1 MMKNENKFQIAGL
14 EITPGERWQG
24 TLMIGGG
31 EFVLPAAV
39 LHGEKEGKTVLITA
53 AVHPGEYVGV
63 ETAVELANELK
74 MEKITGT
81 IVIVKVV
88 CPEEFE
94 QRAGSLCLDD
104 RKNLNRQFPGD
115 EKGTRTQRLA
125 SAIKKE
131 LHSVADY
138 YIDLHSG
145 DEYEDLTPFVYYA
158 GKGEKEVI
166 EVSRKM
172 AQHVDVPY
180 MVRSNVESG
189 GSYNYAASCGIP
201 SILIERGGMGR
212 WTREEVE
219 SNKRDLKNILRYLGI
234 YRTSRG
240 YWNHYPMEVTD
251 VVYQSANQAGLWY
264 PDKKPGDMFSE
275 GEKLG
280 KVTDYEGKTLET
292 SYGGYDGVILFQT
305 GSLQVTKEGPMIA
318 YGRIAYE
325 KDDRKEKIAGYWTK
339 RSSDF
344 KEQRREELH
353 SPLAKRWIE
362 EIAKYLPE
370 KEHLRILDVGCGAGF
385 FSILLA
391 KRGHQVT
398 GIDLTPDMILHAREL
413 AKEEQIDCRFEIMD
427 AENLNF
433 PDATFDVVISRNLTW
448 NLEKPEQ
455 AYQEWM
461 RVLKPG
467 GVLLNF
473 DANWYGYL
481 YDEEKKEAYEADR
494 KKVEEQQLDDHYLC
508 TDIDR
513 MENIARQV
521 PLSAMERPAWDTK
534 VLESLGVCSIQTD
547 SEIWKRV
554 WSEEERLNY
563 ASTPMFLVRAEKS
576 AEQPFQ
582 LGDVT
587 VRRGEKYQGVSEDGL
602 WYPAAKPGDMVTE
615 GGPVV
620 AYGRIVREPEYDDRK
635 EQIVH
640 YWEKRSENFL
650 EQRRSELANPIAK
663 RWMKEIE
670 KQIPAGRRLKILDV
684 GCGAGFFSILL
695 AKEGH
700 EVFGIDLTPEMIENA
715 IQLAEE
721 ENADCCFQVMDAENP
736 MFADE
741 TFDVVISRNLTW
753 TLPNAEHAYGEW
765 MRVLKTGGVL
775 LNFDANY
782 GKEDVADTKGLPE
795 AHAHFKVGNEMLE
808 ECERI
813 KSQLPISRK
822 NRPAYDVAVLC
833 ENTAGEIRIDT
844 SLGKRIYLEKDEF
857 YNPAP
862 MFSICAVK
870 Q

>member
-1 MMKNENKFQIAGL
+1 MKQELLQEIASYWGTRAEGYSEVNEKELAGSQREAWLHVLEEQFPEKKKEEMKILDIGTGPGFFPMILSEAGYTVTAVDYTEEMLEKAKENLGKYTKYGL
-14 EITPGERWQG
+14 ERV
-24 TLMIGGG
+24 TL
-31 EFVLPAAV
+31 
-39 LHGEKEGKTVLITA
+39 
-53 AVHPGEYVGV
+53 
-63 ETAVELANELK
+63 
-74 MEKITGT
+74 
-81 IVIVKVV
+81 
-88 CPEEFE
+88 
-94 QRAGSLCLDD
+94 QR
-104 RKNLNRQFPGD
+104 
-115 EKGTRTQRLA
+115 
-125 SAIKKE
+125 
-131 LHSVADY
+131 
-138 YIDLHSG
+138 
-145 DEYEDLTPFVYYA
+145 
-158 GKGEKEVI
+158 
-166 EVSRKM
+166 
-172 AQHVDVPY
+172 
-180 MVRSNVESG
+180 
-189 GSYNYAASCGIP
+189 
-201 SILIERGGMGR
+201 
-212 WTREEVE
+212 
-219 SNKRDLKNILRYLGI
+219 
-234 YRTSRG
+234 
-240 YWNHYPMEVTD
+240 
-251 VVYQSANQAGLWY
+251 
-264 PDKKPGDMFSE
+264 
-275 GEKLG
+275 
-280 KVTDYEGKTLET
+280 
-292 SYGGYDGVILFQT
+292 
-305 GSLQVTKEGPMIA
+305 
-318 YGRIAYE
+318 
-325 KDDRKEKIAGYWTK
+325 
-339 RSSDF
+339 
-344 KEQRREELH
+344 
-353 SPLAKRWIE
+353 
-362 EIAKYLPE
+362 
-370 KEHLRILDVGCGAGF
+370 
-385 FSILLA
+385 
-391 KRGHQVT
+391 
-398 GIDLTPDMILHAREL
+398 
-413 AKEEQIDCRFEIMD
+413 MD
-427 AENLNF
+427 AQNLEF
-433 PDATFDVVISRNLTW
+433 ADETFDVVISRNLTW

-563 ASTPMFLVRAEKS
+563 ASTPMFLVRAEKN
-576 AEQPFQ
+576 AEQSFQ

-587 VRRGEKYQGVSEDGL
+587 VRRGEKYQAASEDGL

-620 AYGRIVREPEYDDRK
+620 AYGRIVREPEYNDRK

-640 YWEKRSENFL
+640 YWEKRSESFL

-721 ENADCCFQVMDAENP
+721 ENADCCFRVMDAENP

-795 AHAHFKVGNEMLE
+795 AM
-808 ECERI
+808 
-813 KSQLPISRK
+813 PISRLETRCSK
-822 NRPAYDVAVLC
+822 SANGSNYSSRSAAKTGRRTMWRCCAKTQREKSALIRAL
-833 ENTAGEIRIDT
+833 ENAFIWKKT
-844 SLGKRIYLEKDEF
+844 S
-857 YNPAP
+857 
-862 MFSICAVK
+862 SITRHRCFRFVP
-870 Q
+870 

>member
-1 MMKNENKFQIAGL
+1 MENGRAGKVKKKKKEAEDMEQELLQEIASYWGTRAEGYSEVNEKELAGSQREAWLHVLEEQFPEKKKEEMKILDIGTGPGFFPMILSEAGYTVTAVDYTEEMLEKAKENLGKYTKYGL
-14 EITPGERWQG
+14 ERV
-24 TLMIGGG
+24 TL
-31 EFVLPAAV
+31 
-39 LHGEKEGKTVLITA
+39 
-53 AVHPGEYVGV
+53 
-63 ETAVELANELK
+63 
-74 MEKITGT
+74 
-81 IVIVKVV
+81 
-88 CPEEFE
+88 
-94 QRAGSLCLDD
+94 QR
-104 RKNLNRQFPGD
+104 
-115 EKGTRTQRLA
+115 
-125 SAIKKE
+125 
-131 LHSVADY
+131 
-138 YIDLHSG
+138 
-145 DEYEDLTPFVYYA
+145 
-158 GKGEKEVI
+158 
-166 EVSRKM
+166 
-172 AQHVDVPY
+172 
-180 MVRSNVESG
+180 
-189 GSYNYAASCGIP
+189 
-201 SILIERGGMGR
+201 
-212 WTREEVE
+212 
-219 SNKRDLKNILRYLGI
+219 
-234 YRTSRG
+234 
-240 YWNHYPMEVTD
+240 
-251 VVYQSANQAGLWY
+251 
-264 PDKKPGDMFSE
+264 
-275 GEKLG
+275 
-280 KVTDYEGKTLET
+280 
-292 SYGGYDGVILFQT
+292 
-305 GSLQVTKEGPMIA
+305 
-318 YGRIAYE
+318 
-325 KDDRKEKIAGYWTK
+325 
-339 RSSDF
+339 
-344 KEQRREELH
+344 
-353 SPLAKRWIE
+353 
-362 EIAKYLPE
+362 
-370 KEHLRILDVGCGAGF
+370 
-385 FSILLA
+385 
-391 KRGHQVT
+391 
-398 GIDLTPDMILHAREL
+398 
-413 AKEEQIDCRFEIMD
+413 MD
-427 AENLNF
+427 AQNLEF
-433 PDATFDVVISRNLTW
+433 ADETFDVVISRNLTW

-587 VRRGEKYQGVSEDGL
+587 VRRGEKYQGDISFANGDIVLPGTIICGKLPGKTMLITGGVHSGEYVGIQACVELGAELQPEKTVGTIVILKVLNRPAFENRAGSLGLSDGKNLNRVFPGNPNGTEMERLAWAITKEVYPKVDYYIDLHSGDDFEALTPYVYYAGKAAQEVTEVSRKMAEQVDVPYMVRSMVSSGGAYNYAASKGIASILLERGGMGAWTSEEVNSDKRDVRNILSSLDIYQIRRDVRNYVPMEVTDVCYQAASEDGL
-602 WYPAAKPGDMVTE
+602 WYPAAKPGDMVAEGALLGTIRDYNGKLRETCRAEYTGVVLYQTGSLQVTE

-640 YWEKRSENFL
+640 YWEKRSESFL

>member
-1 MMKNENKFQIAGL
+1 MEQELLQEIASYWGTRAEGYSEVNEKELAGSQREAWLHVLEEQFPEKKKEEMKILDIGTGPGFFPMILSEAGYTVTAVDYTEEMLEKAKENLGKYTKYGL
-14 EITPGERWQG
+14 ERV
-24 TLMIGGG
+24 TL
-31 EFVLPAAV
+31 
-39 LHGEKEGKTVLITA
+39 
-53 AVHPGEYVGV
+53 
-63 ETAVELANELK
+63 
-74 MEKITGT
+74 
-81 IVIVKVV
+81 
-88 CPEEFE
+88 
-94 QRAGSLCLDD
+94 QR
-104 RKNLNRQFPGD
+104 
-115 EKGTRTQRLA
+115 
-125 SAIKKE
+125 
-131 LHSVADY
+131 
-138 YIDLHSG
+138 
-145 DEYEDLTPFVYYA
+145 
-158 GKGEKEVI
+158 
-166 EVSRKM
+166 
-172 AQHVDVPY
+172 
-180 MVRSNVESG
+180 
-189 GSYNYAASCGIP
+189 
-201 SILIERGGMGR
+201 
-212 WTREEVE
+212 
-219 SNKRDLKNILRYLGI
+219 
-234 YRTSRG
+234 
-240 YWNHYPMEVTD
+240 
-251 VVYQSANQAGLWY
+251 
-264 PDKKPGDMFSE
+264 
-275 GEKLG
+275 
-280 KVTDYEGKTLET
+280 
-292 SYGGYDGVILFQT
+292 
-305 GSLQVTKEGPMIA
+305 
-318 YGRIAYE
+318 
-325 KDDRKEKIAGYWTK
+325 
-339 RSSDF
+339 
-344 KEQRREELH
+344 
-353 SPLAKRWIE
+353 
-362 EIAKYLPE
+362 
-370 KEHLRILDVGCGAGF
+370 
-385 FSILLA
+385 
-391 KRGHQVT
+391 
-398 GIDLTPDMILHAREL
+398 
-413 AKEEQIDCRFEIMD
+413 MD
-427 AENLNF
+427 AQNLEF
-433 PDATFDVVISRNLTW
+433 ADETFDVVISRNLTW

-534 VLESLGVCSIQTD
+534 VLESLGVCSIQND

-576 AEQPFQ
+576 AEQSFQ
-582 LGDVT
+582 FGDVT
-587 VRRGEKYQGVSEDGL
+587 VRRGEKYQGDISFANGDIVLPGTIICGKLPGKTMLITGGVHSGEYVGIQACVELGAELQPEKTVGTIVILKVLNRPAFENRAGSLGLSDGKNLNRVFPGNPNGTEMERLAWAITKEVYPKVDYYIDLHSGDDFEALTPYVYYAGKAAQEVTEVSRKMAEQVDVPYMVRSMVSSGGAYNYAASKGIASILLERGGMGAWTSEEVNSDKRDVRNILSSLGMYQIRRDVRNYVPMEVTDVRYQAASEDGL
-602 WYPAAKPGDMVTE
+602 WYPAAKPGDMVAEGALLGTVRDYNGKLRETCRAEYTGVVLYQTGSLQVTE

-640 YWEKRSENFL
+640 YWEKRSESFL

-765 MRVLKTGGVL
+765 MRVLKTDGVL

>member
-1 MMKNENKFQIAGL
+1 MENGCAGKIKKKKKEAEDMEQELLQEIASYWGTRAEGYSEVNEKELAGSQREAWLHVLEEQFPEKKKEEMKILDIGTGPGFFPMILSEAGYTVAAVDYTEEMLEKAKENLGKYTKYGL
-14 EITPGERWQG
+14 ERV
-24 TLMIGGG
+24 TL
-31 EFVLPAAV
+31 
-39 LHGEKEGKTVLITA
+39 
-53 AVHPGEYVGV
+53 
-63 ETAVELANELK
+63 
-74 MEKITGT
+74 
-81 IVIVKVV
+81 
-88 CPEEFE
+88 
-94 QRAGSLCLDD
+94 QR
-104 RKNLNRQFPGD
+104 
-115 EKGTRTQRLA
+115 
-125 SAIKKE
+125 
-131 LHSVADY
+131 
-138 YIDLHSG
+138 
-145 DEYEDLTPFVYYA
+145 
-158 GKGEKEVI
+158 
-166 EVSRKM
+166 
-172 AQHVDVPY
+172 
-180 MVRSNVESG
+180 
-189 GSYNYAASCGIP
+189 
-201 SILIERGGMGR
+201 
-212 WTREEVE
+212 
-219 SNKRDLKNILRYLGI
+219 
-234 YRTSRG
+234 
-240 YWNHYPMEVTD
+240 
-251 VVYQSANQAGLWY
+251 
-264 PDKKPGDMFSE
+264 
-275 GEKLG
+275 
-280 KVTDYEGKTLET
+280 
-292 SYGGYDGVILFQT
+292 
-305 GSLQVTKEGPMIA
+305 
-318 YGRIAYE
+318 
-325 KDDRKEKIAGYWTK
+325 
-339 RSSDF
+339 
-344 KEQRREELH
+344 
-353 SPLAKRWIE
+353 
-362 EIAKYLPE
+362 
-370 KEHLRILDVGCGAGF
+370 
-385 FSILLA
+385 
-391 KRGHQVT
+391 
-398 GIDLTPDMILHAREL
+398 
-413 AKEEQIDCRFEIMD
+413 MD
-427 AENLNF
+427 AQNLEF
-433 PDATFDVVISRNLTW
+433 ADETFDVVISRNLTW

-602 WYPAAKPGDMVTE
+602 WYPAAKPGNMVAEGALLGTIRDYNGKLRETCRAEYTGVVLYQTGSLQVTE

-640 YWEKRSENFL
+640 YWEKRSESFL

>member
-1 MMKNENKFQIAGL
+1 MENGCAGKIKKKKKEAEDMEQELLQEIASYWGTRAEGYSEVNEKELAGSQREAWLHVLEEQFPEKKKEEMKILDIGTGPGFFPMILSEAGYTVAAVDYTEEMLEKAKENLGKYTKYGL
-14 EITPGERWQG
+14 ERV
-24 TLMIGGG
+24 TL
-31 EFVLPAAV
+31 
-39 LHGEKEGKTVLITA
+39 
-53 AVHPGEYVGV
+53 
-63 ETAVELANELK
+63 
-74 MEKITGT
+74 
-81 IVIVKVV
+81 
-88 CPEEFE
+88 
-94 QRAGSLCLDD
+94 QR
-104 RKNLNRQFPGD
+104 
-115 EKGTRTQRLA
+115 
-125 SAIKKE
+125 
-131 LHSVADY
+131 
-138 YIDLHSG
+138 
-145 DEYEDLTPFVYYA
+145 
-158 GKGEKEVI
+158 
-166 EVSRKM
+166 
-172 AQHVDVPY
+172 
-180 MVRSNVESG
+180 
-189 GSYNYAASCGIP
+189 
-201 SILIERGGMGR
+201 
-212 WTREEVE
+212 
-219 SNKRDLKNILRYLGI
+219 
-234 YRTSRG
+234 
-240 YWNHYPMEVTD
+240 
-251 VVYQSANQAGLWY
+251 
-264 PDKKPGDMFSE
+264 
-275 GEKLG
+275 
-280 KVTDYEGKTLET
+280 
-292 SYGGYDGVILFQT
+292 
-305 GSLQVTKEGPMIA
+305 
-318 YGRIAYE
+318 
-325 KDDRKEKIAGYWTK
+325 
-339 RSSDF
+339 
-344 KEQRREELH
+344 
-353 SPLAKRWIE
+353 
-362 EIAKYLPE
+362 
-370 KEHLRILDVGCGAGF
+370 
-385 FSILLA
+385 
-391 KRGHQVT
+391 
-398 GIDLTPDMILHAREL
+398 
-413 AKEEQIDCRFEIMD
+413 MD
-427 AENLNF
+427 AQNLEF
-433 PDATFDVVISRNLTW
+433 ADETFDVVISRNLTW

-576 AEQPFQ
+576 AEQSFQ

-587 VRRGEKYQGVSEDGL
+587 VRRGEKYQGDISFANGDIVLPGTIICGKLPGKTMLITGGVHSGEYVGIQACVELGAELQPEKTVGTIVILKVLNRPAFENRAGSLGLSDGKNLNRVFPGNPNGTEMERLAWAITKEVYPKVDYYIDLHSGDDFEALTPYVYYAGKAAQEVTEVSRKMAEQVDVPYMVRSMVSSGGAYNYAASKGIASILLERGGMGAWTSEEVNSDKRDVRNILSSLDIYQIRRDVRNYVPMEVTDVCYQAASEDGL
-602 WYPAAKPGDMVTE
+602 WYPAAKPGDMVAEGALLGTIRDYNGKLRETCRAEYTGVVLYQTGSLQVTE

-640 YWEKRSENFL
+640 YWEKRSESFL

>member
-1 MMKNENKFQIAGL
+1 MENGRAGKVKKKKKEAEDMEQELLQEIVSYWGTRAEGYSEVNEKELAGSQREAWLHVLEEQFPEKKKEEMKILDIGTGPGFFPMILSEAGYTVTAVDYTEEMLEKAKENLGKYTKYGL
-14 EITPGERWQG
+14 ERV
-24 TLMIGGG
+24 TL
-31 EFVLPAAV
+31 
-39 LHGEKEGKTVLITA
+39 
-53 AVHPGEYVGV
+53 
-63 ETAVELANELK
+63 
-74 MEKITGT
+74 
-81 IVIVKVV
+81 
-88 CPEEFE
+88 
-94 QRAGSLCLDD
+94 QR
-104 RKNLNRQFPGD
+104 
-115 EKGTRTQRLA
+115 
-125 SAIKKE
+125 
-131 LHSVADY
+131 
-138 YIDLHSG
+138 
-145 DEYEDLTPFVYYA
+145 
-158 GKGEKEVI
+158 
-166 EVSRKM
+166 
-172 AQHVDVPY
+172 
-180 MVRSNVESG
+180 
-189 GSYNYAASCGIP
+189 
-201 SILIERGGMGR
+201 
-212 WTREEVE
+212 
-219 SNKRDLKNILRYLGI
+219 
-234 YRTSRG
+234 
-240 YWNHYPMEVTD
+240 
-251 VVYQSANQAGLWY
+251 
-264 PDKKPGDMFSE
+264 
-275 GEKLG
+275 
-280 KVTDYEGKTLET
+280 
-292 SYGGYDGVILFQT
+292 
-305 GSLQVTKEGPMIA
+305 
-318 YGRIAYE
+318 
-325 KDDRKEKIAGYWTK
+325 
-339 RSSDF
+339 
-344 KEQRREELH
+344 
-353 SPLAKRWIE
+353 
-362 EIAKYLPE
+362 
-370 KEHLRILDVGCGAGF
+370 
-385 FSILLA
+385 
-391 KRGHQVT
+391 
-398 GIDLTPDMILHAREL
+398 
-413 AKEEQIDCRFEIMD
+413 MD
-427 AENLNF
+427 AQNLEF
-433 PDATFDVVISRNLTW
+433 ADETFDVVISRNLTW

-534 VLESLGVCSIQTD
+534 VLEFLGVCSIQTD

-576 AEQPFQ
+576 AEQSFQ

-587 VRRGEKYQGVSEDGL
+587 VRRGEKYQGDISFANGDIVLPGTIICGKLPGKTMLITGGVHSGEYVGIQACVELRAELQPEKTVGTIVILKVLNRPAFENRAGSLGLSDGKNLNRVFPGNPNGTEMERLAWAITKEVYPKVDYYIDLHSGDDFEALTPYVYYAGKAAQEVTEVSRKMAEQVDVPYMVRSMVSSGGAYNYAASKGIASILLERGGMGAWTSEEVNSDKRDVRNILSSLDMYQIRRDVRNYVPMEVTDVCYQAASEDGL
-602 WYPAAKPGDMVTE
+602 WYPAAKPGNMVAEGALLGTIRDYNGKLRETCRAEYTGVVLYQTGSLQVTE

-640 YWEKRSENFL
+640 YWEKRSESFL

>member
-1 MMKNENKFQIAGL
+1 MENGRAGKVKKKKKEAEDMEQELLQEIASYWGTRAEGYSEVNEKELAGSQREAWLHVLEEQFPEKKKEEMKILDIGTGPGFFPMILSEAGYTVTAVDYTEEMLEKAKENLGKYTKYGL
-14 EITPGERWQG
+14 ERV
-24 TLMIGGG
+24 TL
-31 EFVLPAAV
+31 
-39 LHGEKEGKTVLITA
+39 
-53 AVHPGEYVGV
+53 
-63 ETAVELANELK
+63 
-74 MEKITGT
+74 
-81 IVIVKVV
+81 
-88 CPEEFE
+88 
-94 QRAGSLCLDD
+94 QR
-104 RKNLNRQFPGD
+104 
-115 EKGTRTQRLA
+115 
-125 SAIKKE
+125 
-131 LHSVADY
+131 
-138 YIDLHSG
+138 
-145 DEYEDLTPFVYYA
+145 
-158 GKGEKEVI
+158 
-166 EVSRKM
+166 
-172 AQHVDVPY
+172 
-180 MVRSNVESG
+180 
-189 GSYNYAASCGIP
+189 
-201 SILIERGGMGR
+201 
-212 WTREEVE
+212 
-219 SNKRDLKNILRYLGI
+219 
-234 YRTSRG
+234 
-240 YWNHYPMEVTD
+240 
-251 VVYQSANQAGLWY
+251 
-264 PDKKPGDMFSE
+264 
-275 GEKLG
+275 
-280 KVTDYEGKTLET
+280 
-292 SYGGYDGVILFQT
+292 
-305 GSLQVTKEGPMIA
+305 
-318 YGRIAYE
+318 
-325 KDDRKEKIAGYWTK
+325 
-339 RSSDF
+339 
-344 KEQRREELH
+344 
-353 SPLAKRWIE
+353 
-362 EIAKYLPE
+362 
-370 KEHLRILDVGCGAGF
+370 
-385 FSILLA
+385 
-391 KRGHQVT
+391 
-398 GIDLTPDMILHAREL
+398 
-413 AKEEQIDCRFEIMD
+413 MD
-427 AENLNF
+427 AQNLEF
-433 PDATFDVVISRNLTW
+433 ADETFDVVISRNLTW

-455 AYQEWM
+455 AYQEWI

-576 AEQPFQ
+576 AEQSFQ

-587 VRRGEKYQGVSEDGL
+587 VRRGEKYQGDIFFANGDIVLPGTIICGKLPGKTMLITGGVHSGEYVGIQACVELGAELQPEKTVGTIVILKVLNRPAFENRAGSLGLSDGKNLNRVFPGNPNGTEMERLAWAITKEVYPKVDYYIDLHSGDDFEALTPYVYYAGKAAQEVTEVSRKMAEQVDVPYMVRSMVSSGGAYNYAASKGIASILLERGGMGAWTSEEVNSDKRDVRNILSSLDMYQIRRDVRNYVPMEVTDVCYQAASEDGL
-602 WYPAAKPGDMVTE
+602 WYPAAKPGNMVAEGALLGTIRDYNGKLRETCRAEYTGVVLYQTGSLQVTE

-640 YWEKRSENFL
+640 YWEKRSESFL

>member
-1 MMKNENKFQIAGL
+1 MENGRAGKVKKKKKEAEDMEQELLQEIVSYWGTRAEGYSEVNEKELAGSQREAWLHVLEEQFPEKKKEEMKILDIGTGPGFFPMILSEAGYTVTAVDYTEEMLEKAKENLGKYTKYGL
-14 EITPGERWQG
+14 ERV
-24 TLMIGGG
+24 TL
-31 EFVLPAAV
+31 
-39 LHGEKEGKTVLITA
+39 
-53 AVHPGEYVGV
+53 
-63 ETAVELANELK
+63 
-74 MEKITGT
+74 
-81 IVIVKVV
+81 
-88 CPEEFE
+88 
-94 QRAGSLCLDD
+94 QR
-104 RKNLNRQFPGD
+104 
-115 EKGTRTQRLA
+115 
-125 SAIKKE
+125 
-131 LHSVADY
+131 
-138 YIDLHSG
+138 
-145 DEYEDLTPFVYYA
+145 
-158 GKGEKEVI
+158 
-166 EVSRKM
+166 
-172 AQHVDVPY
+172 
-180 MVRSNVESG
+180 
-189 GSYNYAASCGIP
+189 
-201 SILIERGGMGR
+201 
-212 WTREEVE
+212 
-219 SNKRDLKNILRYLGI
+219 
-234 YRTSRG
+234 
-240 YWNHYPMEVTD
+240 
-251 VVYQSANQAGLWY
+251 
-264 PDKKPGDMFSE
+264 
-275 GEKLG
+275 
-280 KVTDYEGKTLET
+280 
-292 SYGGYDGVILFQT
+292 
-305 GSLQVTKEGPMIA
+305 
-318 YGRIAYE
+318 
-325 KDDRKEKIAGYWTK
+325 
-339 RSSDF
+339 
-344 KEQRREELH
+344 
-353 SPLAKRWIE
+353 
-362 EIAKYLPE
+362 
-370 KEHLRILDVGCGAGF
+370 
-385 FSILLA
+385 
-391 KRGHQVT
+391 
-398 GIDLTPDMILHAREL
+398 
-413 AKEEQIDCRFEIMD
+413 MD
-427 AENLNF
+427 AQNLEF
-433 PDATFDVVISRNLTW
+433 ADETFDVVISRNLTW

-481 YDEEKKEAYEADR
+481 YDEEKKEAYEADL

-576 AEQPFQ
+576 AEQSFQ

-587 VRRGEKYQGVSEDGL
+587 VRRGEKYQGDISFANGDIVLPGTIICGKLPGKTMLITGGVHSGEYVGIQACVELGAELQPEKTVGTIVILKVLNRPAFENRAGSLGLSDGKNLNRVFPGNPNGTEMERLAWAITKEVYPKVDYYIDLHSGDDFEALTPYVYYAGKAAQEVTEVSRKMAEQVDVPYMVRSMVSSGGAYNYAASKGIASILLERGGMGAWTSEEVNSDKRDVRNILSSLDMYQIRRDVRNYVPMEVTDVCYQAASEDGL
-602 WYPAAKPGDMVTE
+602 WYPAAKPGNMVAEGALLGTIRDYNGKLRETCRAEYTGVVLYQTGSLQVTE

-640 YWEKRSENFL
+640 YWEKRSESFL

>member
-1 MMKNENKFQIAGL
+1 MENGRAGKVKKKKKEAEDMEQELLQEIASYWGTRAEGYSEVNEKELAGSQREAWLHVLEEQFPEKKKEEMKILDIGTGPGFFPMILSEAGYTVTAVDYTEEMLEKAKENLGKYTKYGL
-14 EITPGERWQG
+14 ERV
-24 TLMIGGG
+24 TL
-31 EFVLPAAV
+31 
-39 LHGEKEGKTVLITA
+39 
-53 AVHPGEYVGV
+53 
-63 ETAVELANELK
+63 
-74 MEKITGT
+74 
-81 IVIVKVV
+81 
-88 CPEEFE
+88 
-94 QRAGSLCLDD
+94 QR
-104 RKNLNRQFPGD
+104 
-115 EKGTRTQRLA
+115 
-125 SAIKKE
+125 
-131 LHSVADY
+131 
-138 YIDLHSG
+138 
-145 DEYEDLTPFVYYA
+145 
-158 GKGEKEVI
+158 
-166 EVSRKM
+166 
-172 AQHVDVPY
+172 
-180 MVRSNVESG
+180 
-189 GSYNYAASCGIP
+189 
-201 SILIERGGMGR
+201 
-212 WTREEVE
+212 
-219 SNKRDLKNILRYLGI
+219 
-234 YRTSRG
+234 
-240 YWNHYPMEVTD
+240 
-251 VVYQSANQAGLWY
+251 
-264 PDKKPGDMFSE
+264 
-275 GEKLG
+275 
-280 KVTDYEGKTLET
+280 
-292 SYGGYDGVILFQT
+292 
-305 GSLQVTKEGPMIA
+305 
-318 YGRIAYE
+318 
-325 KDDRKEKIAGYWTK
+325 
-339 RSSDF
+339 
-344 KEQRREELH
+344 
-353 SPLAKRWIE
+353 
-362 EIAKYLPE
+362 
-370 KEHLRILDVGCGAGF
+370 
-385 FSILLA
+385 
-391 KRGHQVT
+391 
-398 GIDLTPDMILHAREL
+398 
-413 AKEEQIDCRFEIMD
+413 MD
-427 AENLNF
+427 AQNLEF
-433 PDATFDVVISRNLTW
+433 ADETFDVVISRNLTW

-576 AEQPFQ
+576 AEQSFQ

-587 VRRGEKYQGVSEDGL
+587 VRRGEKYQGDISFANGDIVLPGTIICGKLPGKTMLITGGVHSGEYVGIQACVELGAELQPEKTVGTIVILKVLNRPAFENRAGSLGLSDGKNLNRVFPGNPNGTEMERLAWAIMKEVYPKVDYYIDLHSGDDFEALTPYVYYAGKAAQEVTEVSRKMAEQVDVPYMVRSMVSSGGAYNYAASKGIASILLERGGMGAWTSEEVNSDKRDVRNILSSLDMYQIRRDVRNYVPMEVTDVCYQAASEDGL
-602 WYPAAKPGDMVTE
+602 WYPAAKPGNMVAEGALLGTIRDYNGKLRETCRAEYTGVVLYQTGSLQVTE

-640 YWEKRSENFL
+640 YWEKRSESFL

>member
-1 MMKNENKFQIAGL
+1 MENGRAGKVKKKKKEAEDMEQELLQEIASYWGTRAEGYSEVNEKELAGSQREAWLHVLEEQFPEKKKEEMKILDIGTGPGFFPMILSEAGYTVTAVDYTEEMLEKAKENLGKYTKYGL
-14 EITPGERWQG
+14 ERV
-24 TLMIGGG
+24 TL
-31 EFVLPAAV
+31 
-39 LHGEKEGKTVLITA
+39 
-53 AVHPGEYVGV
+53 
-63 ETAVELANELK
+63 
-74 MEKITGT
+74 
-81 IVIVKVV
+81 
-88 CPEEFE
+88 
-94 QRAGSLCLDD
+94 QR
-104 RKNLNRQFPGD
+104 
-115 EKGTRTQRLA
+115 
-125 SAIKKE
+125 
-131 LHSVADY
+131 
-138 YIDLHSG
+138 
-145 DEYEDLTPFVYYA
+145 
-158 GKGEKEVI
+158 
-166 EVSRKM
+166 
-172 AQHVDVPY
+172 
-180 MVRSNVESG
+180 
-189 GSYNYAASCGIP
+189 
-201 SILIERGGMGR
+201 
-212 WTREEVE
+212 
-219 SNKRDLKNILRYLGI
+219 
-234 YRTSRG
+234 
-240 YWNHYPMEVTD
+240 
-251 VVYQSANQAGLWY
+251 
-264 PDKKPGDMFSE
+264 
-275 GEKLG
+275 
-280 KVTDYEGKTLET
+280 
-292 SYGGYDGVILFQT
+292 
-305 GSLQVTKEGPMIA
+305 
-318 YGRIAYE
+318 
-325 KDDRKEKIAGYWTK
+325 
-339 RSSDF
+339 
-344 KEQRREELH
+344 
-353 SPLAKRWIE
+353 
-362 EIAKYLPE
+362 
-370 KEHLRILDVGCGAGF
+370 
-385 FSILLA
+385 
-391 KRGHQVT
+391 
-398 GIDLTPDMILHAREL
+398 
-413 AKEEQIDCRFEIMD
+413 MD
-427 AENLNF
+427 AQNLEF
-433 PDATFDVVISRNLTW
+433 ADETFDVVISRNLTW

-576 AEQPFQ
+576 AEQSFQ

-587 VRRGEKYQGVSEDGL
+587 VRRGEKYQGDISFANGDIVLPGTIICGKLPGKTMLITGGVHSGEYVGIQACVELGAELQPEKTVGTIVILKVLNRPAFENRAGSLGLSDGKNLNRVFPGNPNGTEMERLAWAITKEVYPKVDYYIDLHSGDDFEALTPYVYYAGKAAQEVTEVSRKMAEQVDVPYMVRSMVSSGGAYNYAASKGIASILLERGGMGAWTSEEVNSDKRDVRNILSSLDIYQIRRDVRNYVPMEVTDVCYQAASEDGL
-602 WYPAAKPGDMVTE
+602 WYPAAKPGDMVAEGALLGTIRDYNGKLRETCRAEYTGVVLYQTGSLQVTE

-640 YWEKRSENFL
+640 YWEKRSESFL

-782 GKEDVADTKGLPE
+782 GKEDVVDTKGLPE

>member
-1 MMKNENKFQIAGL
+1 MSGWKTAAPGKLRKKKEAEDMKQELLQEIASYWGTRAEGYSEVNEKELAGSQREAWLHVLEEQFPEKKKEEMKILDIGTGPGFFPMILSEAGYTVTAVDYTEEMLEKAKENLGKYTKYGL
-14 EITPGERWQG
+14 ERV
-24 TLMIGGG
+24 TL
-31 EFVLPAAV
+31 
-39 LHGEKEGKTVLITA
+39 
-53 AVHPGEYVGV
+53 
-63 ETAVELANELK
+63 
-74 MEKITGT
+74 
-81 IVIVKVV
+81 
-88 CPEEFE
+88 
-94 QRAGSLCLDD
+94 QR
-104 RKNLNRQFPGD
+104 
-115 EKGTRTQRLA
+115 
-125 SAIKKE
+125 
-131 LHSVADY
+131 
-138 YIDLHSG
+138 
-145 DEYEDLTPFVYYA
+145 
-158 GKGEKEVI
+158 
-166 EVSRKM
+166 
-172 AQHVDVPY
+172 
-180 MVRSNVESG
+180 
-189 GSYNYAASCGIP
+189 
-201 SILIERGGMGR
+201 
-212 WTREEVE
+212 
-219 SNKRDLKNILRYLGI
+219 
-234 YRTSRG
+234 
-240 YWNHYPMEVTD
+240 
-251 VVYQSANQAGLWY
+251 
-264 PDKKPGDMFSE
+264 
-275 GEKLG
+275 
-280 KVTDYEGKTLET
+280 
-292 SYGGYDGVILFQT
+292 
-305 GSLQVTKEGPMIA
+305 
-318 YGRIAYE
+318 
-325 KDDRKEKIAGYWTK
+325 
-339 RSSDF
+339 
-344 KEQRREELH
+344 
-353 SPLAKRWIE
+353 
-362 EIAKYLPE
+362 
-370 KEHLRILDVGCGAGF
+370 
-385 FSILLA
+385 
-391 KRGHQVT
+391 
-398 GIDLTPDMILHAREL
+398 
-413 AKEEQIDCRFEIMD
+413 MD
-427 AENLNF
+427 AQNLEF
-433 PDATFDVVISRNLTW
+433 ADETFDVVISRNLTW

-534 VLESLGVCSIQTD
+534 VLESLGGCSIQTD

-576 AEQPFQ
+576 AEQSFQ

-587 VRRGEKYQGVSEDGL
+587 VRRGEKYQGDISFANGDIVLPGTIICGKLPGKTMLITGGVHSGEYVGIQACVELGAELQPEKTVGTIVILKVLNRPAFENRAGSLGLSDGKNLNRVFPGNPNGTEMERLAWAITKEVYPKVDYYIDLHSGDDFEALTPYVYYAGKAAQEVTEVSRKMAEQVDVPYMVRSMVSSGGAYNYAASKGIASILLERGGMGAWTSEEVNSDKRDVRNILSSLGMYQIRRDVRNYVPMEVTDVCYQAASEDGL
-602 WYPAAKPGDMVTE
+602 WYPAAKPGDMVAEGALLGTIRDYNGKLRETCRAEYTGVVLYQTGSLQVTE
-615 GGPVV
+615 GGSVV

-640 YWEKRSENFL
+640 YWEKRSESFL

>member
-1 MMKNENKFQIAGL
+1 MENDRAGKVKKKKKEAEDMEQELLQEIASYWGTRAEGYSEVNEKELAGSQREAWLHVLEEQFPEKKKEEMKILDIGTGPGFFPMILSEAGYTVAAVDYTEEMLEKAKENLGKYTKYGL
-14 EITPGERWQG
+14 ERV
-24 TLMIGGG
+24 TLQRMDAQNL
-31 EFVLPAAV
+31 EFV
-39 LHGEKEGKTVLITA
+39 
-53 AVHPGEYVGV
+53 
-63 ETAVELANELK
+63 
-74 MEKITGT
+74 
-81 IVIVKVV
+81 
-88 CPEEFE
+88 
-94 QRAGSLCLDD
+94 
-104 RKNLNRQFPGD
+104 D
-115 EKGTRTQRLA
+115 E
-125 SAIKKE
+125 
-131 LHSVADY
+131 
-138 YIDLHSG
+138 
-145 DEYEDLTPFVYYA
+145 
-158 GKGEKEVI
+158 
-166 EVSRKM
+166 
-172 AQHVDVPY
+172 
-180 MVRSNVESG
+180 
-189 GSYNYAASCGIP
+189 
-201 SILIERGGMGR
+201 
-212 WTREEVE
+212 
-219 SNKRDLKNILRYLGI
+219 
-234 YRTSRG
+234 
-240 YWNHYPMEVTD
+240 
-251 VVYQSANQAGLWY
+251 
-264 PDKKPGDMFSE
+264 
-275 GEKLG
+275 
-280 KVTDYEGKTLET
+280 
-292 SYGGYDGVILFQT
+292 
-305 GSLQVTKEGPMIA
+305 
-318 YGRIAYE
+318 
-325 KDDRKEKIAGYWTK
+325 
-339 RSSDF
+339 
-344 KEQRREELH
+344 
-353 SPLAKRWIE
+353 
-362 EIAKYLPE
+362 
-370 KEHLRILDVGCGAGF
+370 
-385 FSILLA
+385 
-391 KRGHQVT
+391 
-398 GIDLTPDMILHAREL
+398 
-413 AKEEQIDCRFEIMD
+413 
-427 AENLNF
+427 
-433 PDATFDVVISRNLTW
+433 TFDVVISRNLTW

-576 AEQPFQ
+576 AEQSFQ

-587 VRRGEKYQGVSEDGL
+587 VRRGEKYQGDISFANGDIVLPGTIICGKLPGKTMLITGGVHSGEYVGIQACVELGAELQPEKTVGTIVILKVLNRPAFENRAGSLGLSDGKNLNRVFPGNPNGTEMERLAWAITKEVYPKVDYYIDLHSGDDFEALTPYVYYAGKAAQEVTEVSRKMAEQVDVPYMVRSMVSSGGAYNYAASKGIASILLERGGMGAWTSEEVNSDKRDVRNILSSLDMYQIRRDVRNYVPMEVTDVCYQAASEDGL
-602 WYPAAKPGDMVTE
+602 WYPAAKPGNMVAEGALLGTIRDYNGKLRETCRAEYTGVVLYQTGSLQVTE

-640 YWEKRSENFL
+640 YWEKRSESFL

-844 SLGKRIYLEKDEF
+844 SLGKRIYLEKDEL

>member
-1 MMKNENKFQIAGL
+1 MENGRAGKVKKKKKEAEDMEQELLQEIASYWGTRAEGYSEVNEKELAGSQREAWLHVLEEQFPEKKKEEMKILDIGTGPGFFPMILSEAGYTVAAVDYTEEMLEKAKENLGKYTKYGL
-14 EITPGERWQG
+14 ERV
-24 TLMIGGG
+24 TL
-31 EFVLPAAV
+31 
-39 LHGEKEGKTVLITA
+39 
-53 AVHPGEYVGV
+53 
-63 ETAVELANELK
+63 
-74 MEKITGT
+74 
-81 IVIVKVV
+81 
-88 CPEEFE
+88 
-94 QRAGSLCLDD
+94 QR
-104 RKNLNRQFPGD
+104 
-115 EKGTRTQRLA
+115 
-125 SAIKKE
+125 
-131 LHSVADY
+131 
-138 YIDLHSG
+138 
-145 DEYEDLTPFVYYA
+145 
-158 GKGEKEVI
+158 
-166 EVSRKM
+166 
-172 AQHVDVPY
+172 
-180 MVRSNVESG
+180 
-189 GSYNYAASCGIP
+189 
-201 SILIERGGMGR
+201 
-212 WTREEVE
+212 
-219 SNKRDLKNILRYLGI
+219 
-234 YRTSRG
+234 
-240 YWNHYPMEVTD
+240 
-251 VVYQSANQAGLWY
+251 
-264 PDKKPGDMFSE
+264 
-275 GEKLG
+275 
-280 KVTDYEGKTLET
+280 
-292 SYGGYDGVILFQT
+292 
-305 GSLQVTKEGPMIA
+305 
-318 YGRIAYE
+318 
-325 KDDRKEKIAGYWTK
+325 
-339 RSSDF
+339 
-344 KEQRREELH
+344 
-353 SPLAKRWIE
+353 
-362 EIAKYLPE
+362 
-370 KEHLRILDVGCGAGF
+370 
-385 FSILLA
+385 
-391 KRGHQVT
+391 
-398 GIDLTPDMILHAREL
+398 
-413 AKEEQIDCRFEIMD
+413 MD
-427 AENLNF
+427 AQNLEF
-433 PDATFDVVISRNLTW
+433 ADETFDVVISRNLTW

-534 VLESLGVCSIQTD
+534 VLESLDVCSIQTD

-576 AEQPFQ
+576 AEQSFQ

-587 VRRGEKYQGVSEDGL
+587 VRRGEKYQGDISFANGDIVLPGTIICGKLPGKTMLITGGVHSGEYVGIQACVELGAELQPEKTVGTIVILKVLNRPAFENRAGSLGLSDGKNLNRVFPGNPNGTEMERLAWAITKEVYPKVDYYIDLHSGDDFEALTPYVYYAGKAAQEVTEVSRKMAEQVDVPYMVRSMVSSGGAYNYAASKGIASILLERGGMGAWTSEEVNSDKRDVRNILSSLDMYQIRRDVRNYVPMEVTDVCYQAASEDGL
-602 WYPAAKPGDMVTE
+602 WYPAAKPGNMVAEGALLGTIRDYNGKLRETCRAEYTGVVLYQTGSLQVTE

-640 YWEKRSENFL
+640 YWEKRSESFL

>member
-1 MMKNENKFQIAGL
+1 MENGRAGKVKKKKKEAEDMEQELLQEIASYWGTRAEGYSEVNEKELAGSQREAWLHVLEEQFPEKKKEEMKILDIGTGPGFFPMILSEAGYTVTAVDYTEEMLEKAKENLGKYTKYGL
-14 EITPGERWQG
+14 ERV
-24 TLMIGGG
+24 TL
-31 EFVLPAAV
+31 
-39 LHGEKEGKTVLITA
+39 
-53 AVHPGEYVGV
+53 
-63 ETAVELANELK
+63 
-74 MEKITGT
+74 
-81 IVIVKVV
+81 
-88 CPEEFE
+88 
-94 QRAGSLCLDD
+94 QR
-104 RKNLNRQFPGD
+104 
-115 EKGTRTQRLA
+115 
-125 SAIKKE
+125 
-131 LHSVADY
+131 
-138 YIDLHSG
+138 
-145 DEYEDLTPFVYYA
+145 
-158 GKGEKEVI
+158 
-166 EVSRKM
+166 
-172 AQHVDVPY
+172 
-180 MVRSNVESG
+180 
-189 GSYNYAASCGIP
+189 
-201 SILIERGGMGR
+201 
-212 WTREEVE
+212 
-219 SNKRDLKNILRYLGI
+219 
-234 YRTSRG
+234 
-240 YWNHYPMEVTD
+240 
-251 VVYQSANQAGLWY
+251 
-264 PDKKPGDMFSE
+264 
-275 GEKLG
+275 
-280 KVTDYEGKTLET
+280 
-292 SYGGYDGVILFQT
+292 
-305 GSLQVTKEGPMIA
+305 
-318 YGRIAYE
+318 
-325 KDDRKEKIAGYWTK
+325 
-339 RSSDF
+339 
-344 KEQRREELH
+344 
-353 SPLAKRWIE
+353 
-362 EIAKYLPE
+362 
-370 KEHLRILDVGCGAGF
+370 
-385 FSILLA
+385 
-391 KRGHQVT
+391 
-398 GIDLTPDMILHAREL
+398 
-413 AKEEQIDCRFEIMD
+413 MD
-427 AENLNF
+427 AQNLEF
-433 PDATFDVVISRNLTW
+433 ADETFDVVISRNLTW

-534 VLESLGVCSIQTD
+534 VLESLGVCSIQND

-576 AEQPFQ
+576 AEQSFQ

-587 VRRGEKYQGVSEDGL
+587 VRRGEKYQGDISFANGDIVLPGTIICGKLPGKTMLITGGVHSGEYVGIQACVELGAELQPEKTVGTIVILKVLNRPAFENRAGSLGLSDGKNLNRVFPGNPNGTEMERLAWAITKEVYSKVDYYIDLHSGDDFEALTPYVYYAGKAAQEVTEVSRKMAEQVDVPYMVRSMVSSGGAYNYAASKGIASILLERGGMGAWTSEEVNSDKRDVRNILSSLDIYQIRRDVRNYVPMEVTDVCYQAASEDGL
-602 WYPAAKPGDMVTE
+602 WYPAAKPGDMVAEGALLGTIRDYNGKLRETCRAEYTGVVLYQTGSLQVTE

-640 YWEKRSENFL
+640 YWEKRSESFL

>member
-1 MMKNENKFQIAGL
+1 MENGRAGKVKKKKKEAEDMEQELLQEIASYWGTRAEGYSEVNEKELAGSQREAWLHVLEEQFPEKKKEEMKILDIGTGPGFFPMILSEAGYTVTAVDYTEEMLEKAKENLGKYTKYGL
-14 EITPGERWQG
+14 ERV
-24 TLMIGGG
+24 TL
-31 EFVLPAAV
+31 
-39 LHGEKEGKTVLITA
+39 
-53 AVHPGEYVGV
+53 
-63 ETAVELANELK
+63 
-74 MEKITGT
+74 
-81 IVIVKVV
+81 
-88 CPEEFE
+88 
-94 QRAGSLCLDD
+94 QR
-104 RKNLNRQFPGD
+104 
-115 EKGTRTQRLA
+115 
-125 SAIKKE
+125 
-131 LHSVADY
+131 
-138 YIDLHSG
+138 
-145 DEYEDLTPFVYYA
+145 
-158 GKGEKEVI
+158 
-166 EVSRKM
+166 
-172 AQHVDVPY
+172 
-180 MVRSNVESG
+180 
-189 GSYNYAASCGIP
+189 
-201 SILIERGGMGR
+201 
-212 WTREEVE
+212 
-219 SNKRDLKNILRYLGI
+219 
-234 YRTSRG
+234 
-240 YWNHYPMEVTD
+240 
-251 VVYQSANQAGLWY
+251 
-264 PDKKPGDMFSE
+264 
-275 GEKLG
+275 
-280 KVTDYEGKTLET
+280 
-292 SYGGYDGVILFQT
+292 
-305 GSLQVTKEGPMIA
+305 
-318 YGRIAYE
+318 
-325 KDDRKEKIAGYWTK
+325 
-339 RSSDF
+339 
-344 KEQRREELH
+344 
-353 SPLAKRWIE
+353 
-362 EIAKYLPE
+362 
-370 KEHLRILDVGCGAGF
+370 
-385 FSILLA
+385 
-391 KRGHQVT
+391 
-398 GIDLTPDMILHAREL
+398 
-413 AKEEQIDCRFEIMD
+413 MD
-427 AENLNF
+427 AQNLEF
-433 PDATFDVVISRNLTW
+433 ADETFDVVISRNLTW

-587 VRRGEKYQGVSEDGL
+587 VRRGEKYQGDISFANGDIVLPGTIICGKLPGKTMLITGGVHSGEYVGIQACVELGAELQPEKTVGTIVILKVLNRPAFENRAGSLGLSDGKNLNRVFPGNPNGTEMERLAWAITKEVYPKVDYYIDLHSGDDFEALTPYVYYAGKAAQEVTEVSRKMAEQVDVPYMVRSMVSSGGAYNYAASKGIASILLERGGMGAWTSEEVNSDKRDVRNILSSLDMYQIRRDVRNYVPMEVTDVCYQAASEDGL
-602 WYPAAKPGDMVTE
+602 WYPAAKPGDMVAEGALLGTVRDYNGKLRETCRAEYTGVVLYQTGSLQVTE
-615 GGPVV
+615 GGSVV

-640 YWEKRSENFL
+640 YWEKRSESFL

>member
-1 MMKNENKFQIAGL
+1 MENGRAGKVKKKKKEAEDMEQELLQEIASYWGTRAEGYSEVNEKELAGSQREAWLHVLEEQFPEKKKEEMKILDIGTGPGFFPMILSEAGYTVTAVDYTEEMLEKAKENLGKYTKYGL
-14 EITPGERWQG
+14 ERV
-24 TLMIGGG
+24 TL
-31 EFVLPAAV
+31 
-39 LHGEKEGKTVLITA
+39 
-53 AVHPGEYVGV
+53 
-63 ETAVELANELK
+63 
-74 MEKITGT
+74 
-81 IVIVKVV
+81 
-88 CPEEFE
+88 
-94 QRAGSLCLDD
+94 QR
-104 RKNLNRQFPGD
+104 
-115 EKGTRTQRLA
+115 
-125 SAIKKE
+125 
-131 LHSVADY
+131 
-138 YIDLHSG
+138 
-145 DEYEDLTPFVYYA
+145 
-158 GKGEKEVI
+158 
-166 EVSRKM
+166 
-172 AQHVDVPY
+172 
-180 MVRSNVESG
+180 
-189 GSYNYAASCGIP
+189 
-201 SILIERGGMGR
+201 
-212 WTREEVE
+212 
-219 SNKRDLKNILRYLGI
+219 
-234 YRTSRG
+234 
-240 YWNHYPMEVTD
+240 
-251 VVYQSANQAGLWY
+251 
-264 PDKKPGDMFSE
+264 
-275 GEKLG
+275 
-280 KVTDYEGKTLET
+280 
-292 SYGGYDGVILFQT
+292 
-305 GSLQVTKEGPMIA
+305 
-318 YGRIAYE
+318 
-325 KDDRKEKIAGYWTK
+325 
-339 RSSDF
+339 
-344 KEQRREELH
+344 
-353 SPLAKRWIE
+353 
-362 EIAKYLPE
+362 
-370 KEHLRILDVGCGAGF
+370 
-385 FSILLA
+385 
-391 KRGHQVT
+391 
-398 GIDLTPDMILHAREL
+398 
-413 AKEEQIDCRFEIMD
+413 MD
-427 AENLNF
+427 AQNLEF
-433 PDATFDVVISRNLTW
+433 ADETFDVVISRNLTW

-576 AEQPFQ
+576 AEQSFQ

-587 VRRGEKYQGVSEDGL
+587 VRRGEKYQGDISFANGDIVLPGTIICGKLPGKTMLITGGVHSGEYVGIQACVELGAELQPEKTVGTIVILKVLNRPAFENRAGSLGLSDGKNLNRVFPGNPNGTEMERLAWAITKEVYPKVDYYIDLHSGDDFEALTPYVYYAGKAAQEVTEVSRKMAEQVDVPYMVRSMVSSGGAYNYAASKGIASILLERGGMGAWTSEEVNSDKRDVRNILSSLDIYQIRRDVRNYVPMEVTDVCYQAASEDGL
-602 WYPAAKPGDMVTE
+602 WYPAAKPGDMVAEGALLGTIRDYNGKLRETCRAEYTGVVLYQTGSLQVTE

-640 YWEKRSENFL
+640 YWEKRSESFL

-700 EVFGIDLTPEMIENA
+700 EVLGIDLTPEMIENA

>member
-1 MMKNENKFQIAGL
+1 MENGRAGKVKKKRKEAEDMEQELLQEIASYWGTRAEGYSEVNEKELAGSQREAWLHVLEEQFPEKKKEEMKILDIGTGPGFFPMILSEAGYTVTAVDYTEEMLEKAKENLGKYTKYGL
-14 EITPGERWQG
+14 ERV
-24 TLMIGGG
+24 TL
-31 EFVLPAAV
+31 
-39 LHGEKEGKTVLITA
+39 
-53 AVHPGEYVGV
+53 
-63 ETAVELANELK
+63 
-74 MEKITGT
+74 
-81 IVIVKVV
+81 
-88 CPEEFE
+88 
-94 QRAGSLCLDD
+94 QR
-104 RKNLNRQFPGD
+104 
-115 EKGTRTQRLA
+115 
-125 SAIKKE
+125 
-131 LHSVADY
+131 
-138 YIDLHSG
+138 
-145 DEYEDLTPFVYYA
+145 
-158 GKGEKEVI
+158 
-166 EVSRKM
+166 
-172 AQHVDVPY
+172 
-180 MVRSNVESG
+180 
-189 GSYNYAASCGIP
+189 
-201 SILIERGGMGR
+201 
-212 WTREEVE
+212 
-219 SNKRDLKNILRYLGI
+219 
-234 YRTSRG
+234 
-240 YWNHYPMEVTD
+240 
-251 VVYQSANQAGLWY
+251 
-264 PDKKPGDMFSE
+264 
-275 GEKLG
+275 
-280 KVTDYEGKTLET
+280 
-292 SYGGYDGVILFQT
+292 
-305 GSLQVTKEGPMIA
+305 
-318 YGRIAYE
+318 
-325 KDDRKEKIAGYWTK
+325 
-339 RSSDF
+339 
-344 KEQRREELH
+344 
-353 SPLAKRWIE
+353 
-362 EIAKYLPE
+362 
-370 KEHLRILDVGCGAGF
+370 
-385 FSILLA
+385 
-391 KRGHQVT
+391 
-398 GIDLTPDMILHAREL
+398 
-413 AKEEQIDCRFEIMD
+413 MD
-427 AENLNF
+427 AQNLEF
-433 PDATFDVVISRNLTW
+433 ADETFDVVISRNLTW

-576 AEQPFQ
+576 AEQSFQ

-587 VRRGEKYQGVSEDGL
+587 VRRGEKYQGDISFANGDIVLPGTIICGKLPGKTMLITGGVHSGEYDGIQACVELGAELQPEKTVGTIVILKVLNRPAFENRAGSLGLSDGKNLNRVFPGNPNGTEMERLAWAITKEVYPKVDYYIDLHSGDDFEALTPYVYYAGKAAQEVTEVSRKMAEQVDVPYMVRSMVSSGGAYNYAASKGIASILLERGGMGAWTSEEVNSDKRDVRNILSSLGMYQIRRDVRNYVPMEVTDVCYQAASEDGL
-602 WYPAAKPGDMVTE
+602 WYPAAKPGDMVAEGALLGTIRDYNGKLRETCRAEYTGVVLYQTGSLQVTE

-640 YWEKRSENFL
+640 YWEKRSESFL

>member
-1 MMKNENKFQIAGL
+1 MENGRAGKVKKKKKEAEDMEQELLQEIVSYWGTRAEGYSEVNEKELAGSQREAWLHVLEEQFPEKKKEEMKILDIGTGPGFFPMILSEAGYTVTVVDYTEEMLEKAKENLGKYTKYGL
-14 EITPGERWQG
+14 ERV
-24 TLMIGGG
+24 TL
-31 EFVLPAAV
+31 
-39 LHGEKEGKTVLITA
+39 
-53 AVHPGEYVGV
+53 
-63 ETAVELANELK
+63 
-74 MEKITGT
+74 
-81 IVIVKVV
+81 
-88 CPEEFE
+88 
-94 QRAGSLCLDD
+94 QR
-104 RKNLNRQFPGD
+104 
-115 EKGTRTQRLA
+115 
-125 SAIKKE
+125 
-131 LHSVADY
+131 
-138 YIDLHSG
+138 
-145 DEYEDLTPFVYYA
+145 
-158 GKGEKEVI
+158 
-166 EVSRKM
+166 
-172 AQHVDVPY
+172 
-180 MVRSNVESG
+180 
-189 GSYNYAASCGIP
+189 
-201 SILIERGGMGR
+201 
-212 WTREEVE
+212 
-219 SNKRDLKNILRYLGI
+219 
-234 YRTSRG
+234 
-240 YWNHYPMEVTD
+240 
-251 VVYQSANQAGLWY
+251 
-264 PDKKPGDMFSE
+264 
-275 GEKLG
+275 
-280 KVTDYEGKTLET
+280 
-292 SYGGYDGVILFQT
+292 
-305 GSLQVTKEGPMIA
+305 
-318 YGRIAYE
+318 
-325 KDDRKEKIAGYWTK
+325 
-339 RSSDF
+339 
-344 KEQRREELH
+344 
-353 SPLAKRWIE
+353 
-362 EIAKYLPE
+362 
-370 KEHLRILDVGCGAGF
+370 
-385 FSILLA
+385 
-391 KRGHQVT
+391 
-398 GIDLTPDMILHAREL
+398 
-413 AKEEQIDCRFEIMD
+413 MD
-427 AENLNF
+427 AQNLEF
-433 PDATFDVVISRNLTW
+433 ADETFDVVISRNLTW

-481 YDEEKKEAYEADR
+481 YDAEKKEAYEADR

-576 AEQPFQ
+576 AEQSFQ

-587 VRRGEKYQGVSEDGL
+587 VRRGEKYQGDISFANGDIVLPGTIICGKLPGKTMLITGGVHSGEYVGIQACVELGAELQPEKTVGTIVILKVLNRPAFENRAGSLGLSDGKNLNRVFPGNPNGTEMERLAWAITKEVYPKVDYYIDLHSGDDFEALTPYVYYAGKAAQEVTEVSRKMAEQVDVPYMVRSMVSSGGAYNYAASKGIASILLERGGMGAWTSEEVNSDKRDVRNILSSLDIYQIRRDVRNYVPMEVTDVCYQAASEDGL
-602 WYPAAKPGDMVTE
+602 WYPAAKPGDMVAEGALLGTIRDYNGKLRETCRAEYTGVVLYQTGSLQVTE

-640 YWEKRSENFL
+640 YWEKRSESFL